1 MENPQYIV
9 LVALDTP
16 SRQTGIYISGGVMAA
31 PTVGAVM
38 SDILP
43 YPGVT
48 RQEEPEMI
56 SMPDLLGLTLKEAQ
70 KQLKSL
76 GLEQLSLGGSE
87 IITGQIP
94 AAGEMIPK
102 GSQVLL
108 YLGEDPDE
116 TLITV
121 PDFSGMTRQ
130 QASDAAGKLGLYI
143 LPAGNTDISPRIIA
157 TYQSIA
163 PGMKVPVGT
172 TITIKFTDTDIRD

>member
-1 MENPQYIV
+1 
-9 LVALDTP
+9 
-16 SRQTGIYISGGVMAA
+16 
-31 PTVGAVM
+31 
-38 SDILP
+38 
-43 YPGVT
+43 
-48 RQEEPEMI
+48 
-56 SMPDLLGLTLKEAQ
+56 
-70 KQLKSL
+70 
-76 GLEQLSLGGSE
+76 
-87 IITGQIP
+87 
-94 AAGEMIPK
+94 MIPK

-108 YLGEDPDE
+108 YLGEDPDG

-130 QASDAAGKLGLYI
+130 QACDAAGKLGLYI